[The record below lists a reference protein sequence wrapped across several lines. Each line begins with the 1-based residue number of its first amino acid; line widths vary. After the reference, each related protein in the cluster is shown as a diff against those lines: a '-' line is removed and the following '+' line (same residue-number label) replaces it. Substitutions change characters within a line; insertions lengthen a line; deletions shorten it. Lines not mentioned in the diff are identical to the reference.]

1 MSYPTRRKPKVN
13 VLLAY
18 GLCALGL
25 FGICGIHRLYLGRY
39 VSGIL
44 YFFTLGF
51 FGIGQIIDLALI
63 PSMAEERNRYLRE
76 ATRTDDTGELV
87 EIDRKML
94 NYLSGFASGNEQKLS
109 QSSMQKLLNCAAES
123 NGVLSVA
130 QAVRSTGLDPNQVK
144 ELLNEAM
151 RQDLAHVG
159 NDPETGAV
167 RYYFDL

>member
-1 MSYPTRRKPKVN
+1 MTYPPGRKPKVN

-25 FGICGIHRLYLGRY
+25 FGICGIHRFYLGRY

-44 YFFTLGF
+44 YLFTVGF

-63 PSMAEERNRYLRE
+63 PSMAEERNRYLWE
-76 ATRTDDTGELV
+76 ANRTDYTGELV
-87 EIDRKML
+87 EIGRKTL

-123 NGVLSVA
+123 NGILSVA
-130 QAVRSTGLDPNQVK
+130 QAVRATGLDPKQVK

-159 NDPETGAV
+159 NDPTTGAV